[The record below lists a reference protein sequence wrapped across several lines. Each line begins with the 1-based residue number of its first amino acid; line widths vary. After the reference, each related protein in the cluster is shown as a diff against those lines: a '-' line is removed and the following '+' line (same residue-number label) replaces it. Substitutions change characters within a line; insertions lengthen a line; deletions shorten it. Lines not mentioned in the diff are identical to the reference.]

1 MRTNLFGG
9 GELFKSSRS
18 KGSGLELWPSRRVFA
33 TQRWGPELGSL
44 RPRKKLG
51 IVLTTPDLWEAEAR
65 ESLGFSGFHIPQSMA
80 WSAYVLLPHSEGPA
94 TDLEMS
100 VIHTSDE
107 ATLLVEVC

>member
-1 MRTNLFGG
+1 ML
-9 GELFKSSRS
+9 
-18 KGSGLELWPSRRVFA
+18 A

-100 VIHTSDE
+100 VIHTSEYSYPVSGGVLSQPTPPSFKCWRDVPT
-107 ATLLVEVC
+107 ACLPCGSTGG